1 MKLYAHPFAP
11 NPARVLLY
19 LQEKSLDLDWELVD
33 LQKGEHVDPAHLARN
48 PAGTVP
54 VLELDDGRFVTE
66 SLAIIEYLEELHP
79 DPPLIGSTP
88 EARAL
93 VRSIERDIEISV
105 LMRLVRWVHAYKS
118 PIGLPADPYLASYEL
133 ERLPRGLSRVEV
145 RLSQTE
151 FAAGD
156 LVTIADIT
164 LFASLRF
171 ASAFGFELDE
181 AYPRCRDWLQSMKAR
196 YRG

>member
-88 EARAL
+88 ESRAL
-93 VRSIERDIEISV
+93 VRSVERDIEISV